1 MVCTENNPKEVT
13 LMEMYKGYSGSLYGS
28 YRQKRFT
35 DVYESVEDFLADY
48 KDCGIPT
55 TISDNSAQTL
65 FYLLY
70 GSYGNDVVASS
81 DINRFKYKLFSII
94 FQYAPNWEKQ
104 LEIQN
109 KLRGLTEEDI
119 RLGSRQIYN
128 TAQNPSTEPSTDTTD
143 ELQYINNQNVTKN
156 QRGVLEGYATLLS
169 LLRTDVTQE
178 FLNRFRKL
186 FLTIVQPEEPLLY
199 ITEVDNND

>member
-1 MVCTENNPKEVT
+1 
-13 LMEMYKGYSGSLYGS
+13 MEMYKGYSGSLYGS

-35 DVYESVEDFLADY
+35 DVYESVEEFLADY

-55 TISDNSAQTL
+55 TISDSSAQTL

-70 GSYGNDVVASS
+70 GSYGNDIVASS

-94 FQYAPNWEKQ
+94 FQYAPTWEKQ

>member
-1 MVCTENNPKEVT
+1 
-13 LMEMYKGYSGSLYGS
+13 MEMYKGYSGSLYGS

-35 DVYESVEDFLADY
+35 DVYESVEQFLADY

-109 KLRGLTEEDI
+109 KLRGLTEDDI

>member
-1 MVCTENNPKEVT
+1 MENNPKEVT

-35 DVYESVEDFLADY
+35 DVYERVEDFLADY

-70 GSYGNDVVASS
+70 GSYGNDIVASS

-109 KLRGLTEEDI
+109 KLRGLTEDDI

>member
-1 MVCTENNPKEVT
+1 M
-13 LMEMYKGYSGSLYGS
+13 
-28 YRQKRFT
+28 
-35 DVYESVEDFLADY
+35 
-48 KDCGIPT
+48 
-55 TISDNSAQTL
+55 

-109 KLRGLTEEDI
+109 KLRALTEEDI

>member
-1 MVCTENNPKEVT
+1 
-13 LMEMYKGYSGSLYGS
+13 MEMYKGYSGSLYGS

-70 GSYGNDVVASS
+70 GSYGNDIVASS

-109 KLRGLTEEDI
+109 KLRALTEEDI

>member
-1 MVCTENNPKEVT
+1 
-13 LMEMYKGYSGSLYGS
+13 MEMYKGYSGSLYGS
-28 YRQKRFT
+28 YRQKKFT

-70 GSYGNDVVASS
+70 GSYGNDIVASS

-109 KLRGLTEEDI
+109 KLRGLTEDDI

-128 TAQNPSTEPSTDTTD
+128 TAQNPSTEPSTGTTD
-143 ELQYINNQNVTKN
+143 ELQYIDNQNVTKN

-186 FLTIVQPEEPLLY
+186 FLIIVQPEEPLLY

>member
-1 MVCTENNPKEVT
+1 
-13 LMEMYKGYSGSLYGS
+13 MEMYKGYSGSLYGS

-48 KDCGIPT
+48 KNCGIPT

-109 KLRGLTEEDI
+109 KLRALTEEDI

>member
-1 MVCTENNPKEVT
+1 
-13 LMEMYKGYSGSLYGS
+13 MEMYKGYSGSLYGT
-28 YRQKRFT
+28 YRQKKFT
-35 DVYESVEDFLADY
+35 DVYESVEEFLADY

-70 GSYGNDVVASS
+70 GSYGNDIVASS

-109 KLRGLTEEDI
+109 KLRALTEDDI

>member
-1 MVCTENNPKEVT
+1 
-13 LMEMYKGYSGSLYGS
+13 MEMYKGYSGSLYGS

-109 KLRGLTEEDI
+109 KLRGLTEDDI

-169 LLRTDVTQE
+169 LLRADVTQE
-178 FLNRFRKL
+178 FLNRFQKL

>member
-1 MVCTENNPKEVT
+1 
-13 LMEMYKGYSGSLYGS
+13 MEMYKSYSGSLYGS

-35 DVYESVEDFLADY
+35 DVYESVEAFLADY

-55 TISDNSAQTL
+55 TISDSSAQTL

-109 KLRGLTEEDI
+109 KLRGLTEDDI

>member
-1 MVCTENNPKEVT
+1 
-13 LMEMYKGYSGSLYGS
+13 MEMYKGYSGSLYGS

-48 KDCGIPT
+48 KGCGIPT

-70 GSYGNDVVASS
+70 GSYGNDIVASS

-109 KLRGLTEEDI
+109 KLRGLTEDDI

>member
-1 MVCTENNPKEVT
+1 
-13 LMEMYKGYSGSLYGS
+13 MEMYKGYSGSLYGS

-35 DVYESVEDFLADY
+35 DVYERVEDFLADY

-55 TISDNSAQTL
+55 TISDSSAQTL

-109 KLRGLTEEDI
+109 KLRALTEDDI

>member
-1 MVCTENNPKEVT
+1 
-13 LMEMYKGYSGSLYGS
+13 MEMYKGYSGSLYGS

-35 DVYESVEDFLADY
+35 DVYQSVEDFLADY

-70 GSYGNDVVASS
+70 GSYGNDIVASS

-94 FQYAPNWEKQ
+94 FQYAPTWEKQ
-104 LEIQN
+104 LEIQT
-109 KLRGLTEEDI
+109 KLRGLTEADI

-199 ITEVDNND
+199 ITEVDNKD

>member
-1 MVCTENNPKEVT
+1 MA
-13 LMEMYKGYSGSLYGS
+13 MYKGYSGSLYGS

-35 DVYESVEDFLADY
+35 DVYERVEDFLADY

-55 TISDNSAQTL
+55 TISDSSAQTL

-70 GSYGNDVVASS
+70 GSYGNDIVASS

-94 FQYAPNWEKQ
+94 FQYAPTWEKQ

-109 KLRGLTEEDI
+109 KLRGLTEDDI

>member
-1 MVCTENNPKEVT
+1 MA
-13 LMEMYKGYSGSLYGS
+13 MYKGYSGSLYGS

-35 DVYESVEDFLADY
+35 DVYERVEDFLADY

-55 TISDNSAQTL
+55 TISDSSAQTL

-70 GSYGNDVVASS
+70 GSYGNDIVASS

-109 KLRGLTEEDI
+109 KLRGLTEDDI

>member
-1 MVCTENNPKEVT
+1 
-13 LMEMYKGYSGSLYGS
+13 MEMYKGYSGSLYGS

-109 KLRGLTEEDI
+109 KLRALTEEDI

>member
-1 MVCTENNPKEVT
+1 
-13 LMEMYKGYSGSLYGS
+13 MEMYKGYSGSLYGS

-35 DVYESVEDFLADY
+35 DIYADVNAFIDDY

-70 GSYGNDVVASS
+70 GSYGNDIVASS

-109 KLRGLTEEDI
+109 KLRGLTEDDI

>member
-1 MVCTENNPKEVT
+1 
-13 LMEMYKGYSGSLYGS
+13 MEMYKGYSGSLYGS

-48 KDCGIPT
+48 KGCGIPT

-109 KLRGLTEEDI
+109 KLRGLTEDDI

>member
-1 MVCTENNPKEVT
+1 
-13 LMEMYKGYSGSLYGS
+13 MEMYKGYSGSLYGS
-28 YRQKRFT
+28 YRQKKFT

-70 GSYGNDVVASS
+70 GSYGNDIVASS

-104 LEIQN
+104 LEIQT
-109 KLRGLTEEDI
+109 KLRGLTEDDI

>member
-1 MVCTENNPKEVT
+1 
-13 LMEMYKGYSGSLYGS
+13 MEMYKGYSGSLYGS
-28 YRQKRFT
+28 YRQKKFT
-35 DVYESVEDFLADY
+35 DVYQSVEDFLADY

-70 GSYGNDVVASS
+70 GSYGNDIVASS

-109 KLRGLTEEDI
+109 KLRGLTEDDI

>member
-1 MVCTENNPKEVT
+1 
-13 LMEMYKGYSGSLYGS
+13 MEMYKGYSGSLYGS
-28 YRQKRFT
+28 YRQKKFT
-35 DVYESVEDFLADY
+35 DVYESVEEFLADY

-70 GSYGNDVVASS
+70 GSYGNDIVASS

-109 KLRGLTEEDI
+109 KLRGLTEDDI

>member
-1 MVCTENNPKEVT
+1 
-13 LMEMYKGYSGSLYGS
+13 MEMYKGYSGSLYGS
-28 YRQKRFT
+28 YRQKKFT

-70 GSYGNDVVASS
+70 GSYGNDIVASS

-109 KLRGLTEEDI
+109 KLRDLTEDDI

>member
-1 MVCTENNPKEVT
+1 
-13 LMEMYKGYSGSLYGS
+13 MYKGYSGSLYGS

-35 DVYESVEDFLADY
+35 DVYERVEDFLADY

>member
-1 MVCTENNPKEVT
+1 
-13 LMEMYKGYSGSLYGS
+13 MEMYKGYSGSLYGS

-35 DVYESVEDFLADY
+35 DVYERVEDFLADY

-70 GSYGNDVVASS
+70 GSYGNDIVASS

-94 FQYAPNWEKQ
+94 FQYAPTWEKQ
-104 LEIQN
+104 LEIQT
-109 KLRGLTEEDI
+109 KLRGLTEDDI

>member
-1 MVCTENNPKEVT
+1 
-13 LMEMYKGYSGSLYGS
+13 MEMYKGYSGSLYGS

-35 DVYESVEDFLADY
+35 DVYERVEDFLTDY

-109 KLRGLTEEDI
+109 KLRALTEEDI

>member
-1 MVCTENNPKEVT
+1 
-13 LMEMYKGYSGSLYGS
+13 MEMYKGYSGSLYGS
-28 YRQKRFT
+28 YRQKKFT

-48 KDCGIPT
+48 KGCGIPT
-55 TISDNSAQTL
+55 TISDNSVQTL

-70 GSYGNDVVASS
+70 GSYGNDIVASS
-81 DINRFKYKLFSII
+81 DINRFKYKLFSIV
-94 FQYAPNWEKQ
+94 FQYAPNWERQ
-104 LEIQN
+104 LEIQS
-109 KLRGLTEEDI
+109 KLRGLTEDDI

>member
-1 MVCTENNPKEVT
+1 
-13 LMEMYKGYSGSLYGS
+13 MEMYKGYSGSLYGS

-35 DVYESVEDFLADY
+35 DVYESVEEFLADY

-70 GSYGNDVVASS
+70 GSYGNDIVASS

-94 FQYAPNWEKQ
+94 FQYAPTWEKQ
-104 LEIQN
+104 LEIQT
-109 KLRGLTEEDI
+109 KLRGLTEDDI

>member
-1 MVCTENNPKEVT
+1 
-13 LMEMYKGYSGSLYGS
+13 MEMYKGYSGSLYGS

-48 KDCGIPT
+48 KGCGIPT
-55 TISDNSAQTL
+55 TISDNSVQTL

-70 GSYGNDVVASS
+70 GSYGNDIVASS

-109 KLRGLTEEDI
+109 KLRGLTEDDI

>member
-1 MVCTENNPKEVT
+1 
-13 LMEMYKGYSGSLYGS
+13 MEMYKGYSGSLYGS
-28 YRQKRFT
+28 YRQKKFT

-81 DINRFKYKLFSII
+81 DINRFKYKLFSIV

-104 LEIQN
+104 LEIQS
-109 KLRGLTEEDI
+109 KLRGLTEDDI
-119 RLGSRQIYN
+119 RVGSRQIYN

-143 ELQYINNQNVTKN
+143 ELQYVNNQNVTKN

-199 ITEVDNND
+199 ITEVDDND

>member
-1 MVCTENNPKEVT
+1 
-13 LMEMYKGYSGSLYGS
+13 MEMYKGYSGSLYGS
-28 YRQKRFT
+28 YRQKSFT
-35 DVYESVEDFLADY
+35 DVYESVEEFLADY

-70 GSYGNDVVASS
+70 GSYGNDIVASS

>member
-1 MVCTENNPKEVT
+1 MA
-13 LMEMYKGYSGSLYGS
+13 MYKGYSGSLYGS

-35 DVYESVEDFLADY
+35 DVYERVEDFLADY

-55 TISDNSAQTL
+55 TISDSSAQTL

-70 GSYGNDVVASS
+70 GSYGNDIVASS

>member
-1 MVCTENNPKEVT
+1 
-13 LMEMYKGYSGSLYGS
+13 MEMIKGYYGSLYGS
-28 YRQKRFT
+28 YRQKKFT
-35 DVYESVEDFLADY
+35 DVYESVSDFLADY
-48 KDCGIPT
+48 KDCGLPT

-70 GSYGNDVVASS
+70 GSYGNDIVASS

-94 FQYAPNWEKQ
+94 FQYGPNWEKQ

-199 ITEVDNND
+199 ITEVDDND

>member
-1 MVCTENNPKEVT
+1 
-13 LMEMYKGYSGSLYGS
+13 MEMIKGYYGSLYGS

-35 DVYESVEDFLADY
+35 DEYESVEDFLADY

-70 GSYGNDVVASS
+70 GSYGNDVIASS

-94 FQYAPNWEKQ
+94 FQYGPNWEKQ

-128 TAQNPSTEPSTDTTD
+128 TAQNPSTEPSTNTTD

>member
-1 MVCTENNPKEVT
+1 
-13 LMEMYKGYSGSLYGS
+13 MEMYKGYSGSLYGS

-35 DVYESVEDFLADY
+35 DVYESVEQFLADY

-70 GSYGNDVVASS
+70 GSYGNDIVASS

-94 FQYAPNWEKQ
+94 FQYAPTWEKQ
-104 LEIQN
+104 LEIQT
-109 KLRGLTEEDI
+109 KLRGLTEDDI

>member
-1 MVCTENNPKEVT
+1 MA
-13 LMEMYKGYSGSLYGS
+13 MYKGYSGSLYGS
-28 YRQKRFT
+28 YRQKKFT
-35 DVYESVEDFLADY
+35 DVYERVEDFLADY

-109 KLRGLTEEDI
+109 KLRALTEEDI

>member
-1 MVCTENNPKEVT
+1 
-13 LMEMYKGYSGSLYGS
+13 MEMYKGYSGSLYGS

-48 KDCGIPT
+48 KNCGIPI

-109 KLRGLTEEDI
+109 KLRALTEEDI

>member
-1 MVCTENNPKEVT
+1 
-13 LMEMYKGYSGSLYGS
+13 MEMYKGYSGSLYGS

-70 GSYGNDVVASS
+70 GSYGNDIVASS

-94 FQYAPNWEKQ
+94 FQYAPTWEKQ

-109 KLRGLTEEDI
+109 KLRGLTEDDI

>member
-1 MVCTENNPKEVT
+1 
-13 LMEMYKGYSGSLYGS
+13 MEMYKSYSGSLYGS
-28 YRQKRFT
+28 YRQKKFT
-35 DVYESVEDFLADY
+35 DVYESVEDFLANY
-48 KDCGIPT
+48 KDCGLPT

-70 GSYGNDVVASS
+70 GSYGNDIVASS

-94 FQYAPNWEKQ
+94 FQYGPNWEKQ

-109 KLRGLTEEDI
+109 KLRGLTEDDI

>member
-1 MVCTENNPKEVT
+1 
-13 LMEMYKGYSGSLYGS
+13 MEMYKGYSGSLYGT
-28 YRQKRFT
+28 YRQKKFT
-35 DVYESVEDFLADY
+35 DVYESVEEFLADY

-70 GSYGNDVVASS
+70 GSYGNDIVASS